1 MSNGHAAGT
10 SDETLKELL
19 AGLNDS
25 DLKQMAKRLSKS
37 GEDMRL
43 ALADLQAEQEALSK
57 EKTEINDTIALM
69 MAELSKLNIRAEN
82 LTEPQLDEGP
92 VEFVGRM
99 WEKMRPRDTA
109 VTLNANVGEL
119 RMPSIGDQS
128 PVQAATERLREQMS
142 EQFSTLS
149 ETIEQARG
157 GMIPTPQGGV
167 TPEDLG
173 RQVSEGGQKLG
184 KKVADQFSMLYS
196 SFNEVANNVAQASEE
211 FFNDE
216 QASSSAPSV
225 GSLFSY
231 LTSPS
236 HHQELGPDSA
246 GPGQDD
252 GPPQPSAKPFQ
263 RDEPMQKEEAPSS
276 SSSSGGSS
284 GSRAGLHHSGG
295 SRAQGFNLRTIDEV
309 QDTSSTSQGYASAQH
324 SVEAEPQQ
332 TVAVANGSHHADAE
346 SEATVANGS
355 SSEPSPE
362 ATVANGPSSEPSPVP
377 EARSDPNSTLLVQ
390 VQLTLGDGSVE
401 TVEVRAADRCK
412 EVAARF
418 IQDHSLKDNLEA
430 PLANFLAQAEKN
442 ADTFPVK
449 LEADIDEIRR
459 QYNAK
464 N

>member
-1 MSNGHAAGT
+1 MQVQSNGQAAGT
-10 SDETLKELL
+10 SSEHLKELL
-19 AGLNDS
+19 TGLSDS
-25 DLKQMAKRLSKS
+25 DLQQMAKRLSKS
-37 GEDMRL
+37 GEDMQL
-43 ALADLQAEQEALSK
+43 ALADLEAEQEALSK
-57 EKTEINDTIALM
+57 EKIEINDTIALM
-69 MAELSKLNIRAEN
+69 MAELTKLNIRAEN

-119 RMPSIGDQS
+119 RMPSVDDQS
-128 PVQAATERLREQMS
+128 PVQAATERLRDHMS

-149 ETIEQARG
+149 STIEQARG

-167 TPEDLG
+167 TPDELG
-173 RQVSEGGQKLG
+173 KQVTEGGQKLG
-184 KKVADQFSMLYS
+184 KKFADQFSMLYS

-211 FFNDE
+211 FFND
-216 QASSSAPSV
+216 APAAPSAPSV

-231 LTSPS
+231 LGSPS
-236 HHQELGPDSA
+236 HHQELGPDSS

-252 GPPQPSAKPFQ
+252 GPPQQGAKPFQ
-263 RDEPMQKEEAPSS
+263 RDQPMQKEEAQGS

-284 GSRAGLHHSGG
+284 SSRAGSHNPTGD
-295 SRAQGFNLRTIDEV
+295 RAQGFTLRTIDEV
-309 QDTSSTSQGYASAQH
+309 QDTPSTSQGYASAQQGIQ
-324 SVEAEPQQ
+324 AEPQNHA
-332 TVAVANGSHHADAE
+332 AVANGSHHADTE
-346 SEATVANGS
+346 SEATVPNGS
-355 SSEPSPE
+355 SSEPQ
-362 ATVANGPSSEPSPVP
+362 PVP

-412 EVAARF
+412 QVAARF

-430 PLANFLAQAEKN
+430 PLGAFLAQAENN
-442 ADTFPVK
+442 AETFPVM

-464 N
+464 S